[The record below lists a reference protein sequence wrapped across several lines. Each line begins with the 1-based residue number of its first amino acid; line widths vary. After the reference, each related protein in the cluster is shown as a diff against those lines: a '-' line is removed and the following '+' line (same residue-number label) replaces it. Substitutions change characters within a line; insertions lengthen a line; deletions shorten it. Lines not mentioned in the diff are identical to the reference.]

1 MNTVC
6 HLILPHAFMEGSPA
20 GPHHIQ
26 DLYFA
31 GAGTHP
37 SAGVPAVIASGKIAA
52 ELIDP
57 EAGRIPDR
65 VKSKRESPILM
76 S

>member
-1 MNTVC
+1 MR
-6 HLILPHAFMEGSPA
+6 PHNKSSFFE
-20 GPHHIQ
+20 

-37 SAGVPAVIASGKIAA
+37 GAGVPAVIASGKIAA

-57 EAGRIPDR
+57 EAAKTWTRMETPTLGQQT
-65 VKSKRESPILM
+65 KSTSRAAAVL
-76 S
+76 